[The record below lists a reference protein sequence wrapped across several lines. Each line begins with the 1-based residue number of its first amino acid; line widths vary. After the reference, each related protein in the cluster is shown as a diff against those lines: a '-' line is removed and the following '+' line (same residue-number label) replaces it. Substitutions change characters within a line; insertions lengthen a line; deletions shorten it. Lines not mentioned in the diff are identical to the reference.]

1 VLLIVEE
8 IPVGLRDEILP
19 VVVDGEAL
27 LMQDASHFGQ
37 NHWKRSISPG
47 RRLRSS
53 TSTKASGGKRGE
65 CGTPAGVKM
74 VEPSGITAI
83 SFAPG
88 GLHVMLLDVQPLKA
102 GSTFALTLE
111 FEKAGRQDVAVAV
124 RSTPP
129 QSQHPH

>member
-1 VLLIVEE
+1 
-8 IPVGLRDEILP
+8 
-19 VVVDGEAL
+19 
-27 LMQDASHFGQ
+27 
-37 NHWKRSISPG
+37 
-47 RRLRSS
+47 
-53 TSTKASGGKRGE
+53 
-65 CGTPAGVKM
+65 M

-83 SFAPG
+83 SSAPG